1 MLLKKVDKLL
11 GPMLARI
18 FQYRQGKGPLPP
30 VVSSILLIRPGGIGD
45 AVHLLPTI
53 QAIKAA
59 NPSVKIDILAEK
71 RNAAVFSLC
80 SDVGQVFLYDRPTE
94 FLTVLRRRYDVIID
108 TEQWH
113 HLSALVARLIRSH
126 CKIGFASN
134 ERRRMF
140 THCVDY
146 SHDDYE
152 MESFSH
158 LLTPLDLPFTIDLN
172 HPFLHVPSV
181 ARHRAHELLAGYD
194 GPFVTLFPGASIPE
208 RRWGVDRFRELARRL
223 MQNGLRLVV
232 VGGAEDREAGEE
244 IVKDGGLNLAG
255 STALIE
261 TAAILE
267 KSTLLV
273 SGDSG
278 VLHLAVGLGTPTVSL
293 FGPGI
298 AAKWAP
304 RGAQHR
310 VLNLGLACS
319 PCTRFGTTPPCS
331 VTSRCIEEIEVE
343 EVFQQA
349 MTLIQQRS
357 AENFGC

>member
-18 FQYRQGKGPLPP
+18 FPYRQGKGPLPP
-30 VVSSILLIRPGGIGD
+30 VVSSLLIIRPGGIGD
-45 AVHLLPTI
+45 AVHLIPTI

-59 NPSVKIDILAEK
+59 NPSATIDILAEK
-71 RNAAVFSLC
+71 RNAAVFALC
-80 SDVGQVFLYDRPTE
+80 SDVGQVFLYDRPAE
-94 FLTVLRRRYDVIID
+94 FLTVLCRRYDVIID

-113 HLSALVARLIRSH
+113 RLSALVARLMRSR

-146 SHDDYE
+146 SQDDYE

-158 LLTPLDLPFTIDLN
+158 LLTPLDIPFDIDLN
-172 HPFLHVPSV
+172 CPFLRVPSV
-181 ARHRAHELLAGYD
+181 AMHRAQELLTGYD
-194 GPFVTLFPGASIPE
+194 GSFVTLFPGASIPE

-223 MQNGLRLVV
+223 IQNGLRLVV
-232 VGGAEDREAGEE
+232 VGGAFDREAGEE

-255 STALIE
+255 CTTLIE

-267 KSTLLV
+267 KTILLV

-319 PCTRFGTTPPCS
+319 PCTRFGTTPPCP
-331 VTSRCIEEIEVE
+331 VISRCIEEIEVE

-357 AENFGC
+357 AEK

>member
-11 GPMLARI
+11 GPMLAKI
-18 FQYRQGKGPLPP
+18 FSYRPEKFPLPP
-30 VVSSILLIRPGGIGD
+30 VVSRILIIRPGGIGD
-45 AVHLLPTI
+45 AVHLIPTI

-59 NPSVKIDILAEK
+59 NPSATIDILAEK
-71 RNAAVFSLC
+71 RNAAVLALC

-113 HLSALVARLIRSH
+113 RLSALVARLIRSH
-126 CKIGFASN
+126 YKIGFASN
-134 ERRRMF
+134 ERHRLF

-146 SHDDYE
+146 SQDDYE

-158 LLTPLDLPFTIDLN
+158 LLTPLAIPFNIDLS

-181 ARHRAHELLAGYD
+181 AMHRAHELLAGYD
-194 GPFVTLFPGASIPE
+194 ESFVTLFPGASIPE
-208 RRWGVDRFRELARRL
+208 RRWGVDKFRELARKL
-223 MQNGLRLVV
+223 MPNGLRLVV
-232 VGGAEDREAGEE
+232 VGGADDREAGEE

-255 STALIE
+255 STSLIE

-349 MTLIQQRS
+349 MTLIKQRP
-357 AENFGC
+357 AGE